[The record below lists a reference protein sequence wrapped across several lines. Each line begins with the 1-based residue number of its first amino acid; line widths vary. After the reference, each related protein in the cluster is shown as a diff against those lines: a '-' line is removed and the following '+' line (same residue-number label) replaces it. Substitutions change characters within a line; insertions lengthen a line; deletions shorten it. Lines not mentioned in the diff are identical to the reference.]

1 MDVSSILS
9 SAMSAPVAPERPIGC
24 CRVYVAGF
32 DKSLARKVAA
42 AAKTVGLSYQ
52 AKTYYGAR
60 NAIYVAYDNM
70 DGLGLARAT
79 AIVNAFKS
87 AGISCYRDEG
97 AD

>member
-1 MDVSSILS
+1 MDVSAILL
-9 SAMSAPVAPERPIGC
+9 SAMSKPVSPERPIGC

-42 AAKTVGLSYQ
+42 AAKKAGLSYQ

-70 DGLGLARAT
+70 DGIGLARAS
-79 AIVNAFKS
+79 AIVDAFKS
-87 AGISCYRDEG
+87 AGINCYRDEG